1 MANHSD
7 LQEEIWYNRFPRPL
21 PGAASQI
28 GMQHKNVFKH
38 FYGILVSTALRA
50 ADAAFPRSDPPQ
62 NRSGCIKTGAVFVF
76 R

>member
-21 PGAASQI
+21 PGAASPI

-38 FYGILVSTALRA
+38 FYGILVSAWRYLLLLFFELASSIMPAT
-50 ADAAFPRSDPPQ
+50 
-62 NRSGCIKTGAVFVF
+62 V
-76 R
+76 